1 MFSLTRQP
9 IVPPPL
15 ASASAGGF
23 VTFDGKV
30 RNDHAG
36 RTVVALEYEAFDELV
51 LSEGN
56 QLLTEAT
63 AHYGL
68 LEACCIHR
76 VGRLTVGESAVWI
89 GVAAPHRREAFE
101 ACEWIL
107 DQLKRRVPIWKKE
120 HFADGDSGW
129 IGSDVTPG
137 EAPVTEENF
146 YSRQVRLNEVGAA
159 GQAKL
164 KAARVLVVGAGGL
177 GCAAIPYLAA
187 AGVGTIGICDF
198 DRVEATNLHRQ
209 VLFGARDVGKP
220 KAALAARFAQR
231 LNPFIAVVAHSE
243 RLTAESAPGIL
254 QHYDLVLDCTDNF
267 TTKFLLNDTAV
278 AMNKVLVQSSIY
290 QFEGQ
295 IHVYDPAKSSGC
307 LRCVWPETP
316 AEGCVGTCAEAGVL
330 GVVPGVFGAL
340 QANEAIKFILGNGE
354 TLSDSVL
361 LFDLRTLTTTRIMRA
376 ANPHCPVCGDGAP
389 PSEID
394 LDPFALGR
402 DFSQWIVVDL
412 REEHEARP
420 LVELGST
427 VWRHHPLSRG
437 ADWLDS
443 LDRSQP
449 HLFICGRGIRSGN
462 FARRLRGEGWP
473 HAYSLAGGVDL
484 ALKAHPNFIPR

>member
-1 MFSLTRQP
+1 MFSLTQQP
-9 IVPPPL
+9 ITPPAL

-36 RTVVALEYEAFDELV
+36 RTVVALEYEAFGELV
-51 LSEGN
+51 LAEGN
-56 QLLTEAT
+56 RLLAEAVT
-63 AHYGL
+63 HFGL
-68 LEACCIHR
+68 LEARCIHR
-76 VGRLTVGESAVWI
+76 VGRLEVGDSAVWI

-137 EAPVTEENF
+137 EAPVTEDNF
-146 YSRQVRLNEVGAA
+146 YSRQICLKEIGDA
-159 GQAKL
+159 GQVRL

-187 AGVGTIGICDF
+187 AGVGTLGICDF

-220 KAALAARFAQR
+220 KATLAARFAQR
-231 LNPFIAVVAHSE
+231 LNPFITVCAHGE
-243 RLTAESAPGIL
+243 RLTAESAPGIF

-267 TTKFLLNDTAV
+267 ATKFLLNDTAV
-278 AMNKVLVQSSIY
+278 AMSKPLVQASIY

-295 IHVYDPAKSSGC
+295 IHLYDPAKQGGC
-307 LRCVWPETP
+307 LRCLWPETP
-316 AEGCVGTCAEAGVL
+316 ADGCVGSCAEAGVL
-330 GVVPGVFGAL
+330 GVVPGVFGTL
-340 QANEAIKFILGNGE
+340 QAAEAIKFLLGLGE
-354 TLSDSVL
+354 PLSDAVVL
-361 LFDLRTLTTTRIMRA
+361 LDLRTLATTRLCRA

-389 PSEID
+389 PTEVD
-394 LDPFALGR
+394 LDPFAPGR
-402 DFSQWIVVDL
+402 DLSGWTIVDL
-412 REEHEARP
+412 REDHEPRP
-420 LVELGST
+420 VVALGSGP
-427 VWRHHPLSRG
+427 WQHHPLSR
-437 ADWLDS
+437 ASEWLPS

-449 HLFICGRGIRSGN
+449 SLFVCGRGIRSGH
-462 FARRLRGEGWP
+462 FARRLRQEGWARA
-473 HAYSLAGGVDL
+473 HSLAGGVDL
-484 ALKAHPNFIPR
+484 ALKTHPASRSP

>member
-1 MFSLTRQP
+1 MFELTRQS
-9 IVPPPL
+9 IVPPTL

-51 LSEGN
+51 LAEGN
-56 QLLTEAT
+56 RLIAEAREKFSLLA
-63 AHYGL
+63 
-68 LEACCIHR
+68 ACCIHR
-76 VGRLTVGESAVWI
+76 VGRLAVGDTAVWI

-120 HFADGDSGW
+120 HFSDGDSGW

-137 EAPVTEENF
+137 EAPVTEGNF
-146 YSRQVRLNEVGAA
+146 YARQLRLPDVGAA

-187 AGVGTIGICDF
+187 AGVGTLGICDF

-231 LNPFIAVVAHSE
+231 LNPFIEVHVHGE
-243 RLTAESAPGIL
+243 RLAAESAPGIL

-267 TTKFLLNDTAV
+267 SAKFLLNDTAV

-295 IHVYDPAKSSGC
+295 IHVYDPARLCGC
-307 LRCVWPETP
+307 LRCLWPETP
-316 AEGCVGTCAEAGVL
+316 PEGCVGSCTEAGVL

-340 QANEAIKFILGNGE
+340 QASEAIKFILGLGE
-354 TLSDSVL
+354 PLSDAVL
-361 LFDLRTLTTTRIMRA
+361 LLDLLTLTTLRIART
-376 ANPHCPVCGDGAP
+376 ANPHCPICGDGAP
-389 PSEID
+389 ATEID
-394 LDPFALGR
+394 LDPFATGR
-402 DFSQWIVVDL
+402 DFSGWTVVDL
-412 REEHEARP
+412 REDYEARP
-420 LVELGST
+420 VVALGSP
-427 VWRHHPLSRG
+427 VWQHHPLSR
-437 ADWLDS
+437 AEEWLAA
-443 LDRSQP
+443 LDRTRP
-449 HLFICGRGIRSGN
+449 CLFVCGRGIRSGN
-462 FARRLRGEGWP
+462 FARRLRREGWAT
-473 HAYSLAGGVDL
+473 AYSLTGGVDL
-484 ALKAHPNFIPR
+484 ALKTQPQSTSR